1 MQSSSILLVGVSIDN
16 VGSPLPKPYRAVFHP
31 LSSWFTITFSHFPL
45 NSHRHSQYMS
55 SLIMAQKKG
64 KTDKTAK
71 DGEI

>member
-1 MQSSSILLVGVSIDN
+1 MLVYPACEGEQSLDN

-31 LSSWFTITFSHFPL
+31 LSSWFSITFSHLPPI
-45 NSHRHSQYMS
+45 HIATHMS